1 MRATSCNEKNYV
13 AANPHPAGIQT
24 DRVDRAILR
33 QLQRDASISNV
44 ALAEKVNLSPPACL
58 RRVERLRE
66 AGLIRA
72 TVALLDPKALDAGML
87 VLIGVILD
95 RSTPDSFDAF
105 EKAAQKVPGCM
116 ECHVVTGEFDFFM
129 LIRTRDSE
137 SFNRLHA
144 EKLLYLPGVRQ
155 IRTFVVLREVLSTT
169 AFPIGDSAGARTP

>member
-1 MRATSCNEKNYV
+1 MKKTSS
-13 AANPHPAGIQT
+13 APNPHPAGVQT

-66 AGLIRA
+66 TGLIRA

-95 RSTPDSFDAF
+95 RSTPDSFADF

-155 IRTFVVLREVLSTT
+155 IRTFVVLREILSTT
-169 AFPIGDSAGARTP
+169 AFPIGDSAGARTQDITRT

>member
-1 MRATSCNEKNYV
+1 MKKTTTAS
-13 AANPHPAGIQT
+13 NPLPAGVQT

-95 RSTPDSFDAF
+95 RSTRASTGSTRRSCFIFPACARSARSSYCARSSRRRRFRSASRPARARRHLDDKFAKDLLKNYATIQGF
-105 EKAAQKVPGCM
+105 PCPGIPFRCDR
-116 ECHVVTGEFDFFM
+116 V
-129 LIRTRDSE
+129 
-137 SFNRLHA
+137 
-144 EKLLYLPGVRQ
+144 
-155 IRTFVVLREVLSTT
+155 
-169 AFPIGDSAGARTP
+169 